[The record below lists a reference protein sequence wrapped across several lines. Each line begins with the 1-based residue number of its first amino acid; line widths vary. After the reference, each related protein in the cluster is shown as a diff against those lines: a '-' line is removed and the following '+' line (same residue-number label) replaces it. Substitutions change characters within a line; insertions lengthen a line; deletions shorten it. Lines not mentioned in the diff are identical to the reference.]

1 MAAVGA
7 PQSWTQML
15 TASMSRATA
24 ACHTPPCAVTTG
36 NDVIAVM
43 ESSVCRHVLPT
54 TEWVVFQ
61 VGGADGEQTGQ
72 QSGVCPGASR
82 STAEDP
88 PGST

>member
-1 MAAVGA
+1 
-7 PQSWTQML
+7 
-15 TASMSRATA
+15 MSRATA
-24 ACHTPPCAVTTG
+24 ACHTPPCGVTTG

-43 ESSVCRHVLPT
+43 ESSVCRHVLPEGAK

-61 VGGADGEQTGQ
+61 VSGADGEQTGQ
-72 QSGVCPGASR
+72 QSGVCPGSSR